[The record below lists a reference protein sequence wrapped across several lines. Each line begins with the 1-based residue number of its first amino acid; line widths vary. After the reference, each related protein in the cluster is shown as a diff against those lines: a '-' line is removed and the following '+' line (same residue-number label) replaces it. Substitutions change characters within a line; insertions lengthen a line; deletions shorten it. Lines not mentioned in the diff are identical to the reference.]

1 MRDTPVTA
9 FGLKPLLRASR
20 SPGPPRERTRFFAK
34 STLFAQLRPPE
45 KICAKGTHKA
55 HSRSLTPHARD
66 TKRRDCS
73 THVDEGDRDR
83 GRERGV
89 VVASLPGGARGDE
102 EVLGLCAERV
112 GDAEGFVCGQGRHAA
127 AREQERLV
135 DRSHAE
141 QRRPQRLNRRIRTSH
156 TVEQELEVSGQ
167 HRVLRRVGHD
177 YAQRVVA
184 VMTDL

>member
-34 STLFAQLRPPE
+34 STQFAQLRPPE
-45 KICAKGTHKA
+45 KICGAHGKA
-55 HSRSLTPHARD
+55 HSRSLTPHAREHE
-66 TKRRDCS
+66 RRDCS

-102 EVLGLCAERV
+102 EVL
-112 GDAEGFVCGQGRHAA
+112 
-127 AREQERLV
+127 
-135 DRSHAE
+135 
-141 QRRPQRLNRRIRTSH
+141 
-156 TVEQELEVSGQ
+156 
-167 HRVLRRVGHD
+167 
-177 YAQRVVA
+177 
-184 VMTDL
+184 